1 MGLYDDLVIEP
12 GVDLPA
18 FDGDHQAVDW
28 QTKTIGRPFMQAYK
42 LTADGRLLR
51 QEQSMRDLTPEER
64 AEKARDRG
72 YDSWEAWEAADTFGP
87 LPGWEQTVDEEWWVD
102 HNQHGT
108 FEFHG
113 STENHR
119 YSYEARFTKGDLDGI
134 VLLSKEARKEPT
146 SHRKTG

>member
-12 GVDLPA
+12 EIDLPA
-18 FDGDHQAVDW
+18 FEGDHQEVDW
-28 QTKTIGRPFMQAYK
+28 QTKSIGRPFMQSYK

-64 AEKARDRG
+64 TEKAQERG
-72 YDSWEAWEAADTFGP
+72 YESWEEWEAADTFGP

-113 STENHR
+113 STVDFR
-119 YSYEARFTKGDLDGI
+119 YSYEARFTKGELDGI
-134 VLLSKEARKEPT
+134 VLLSKKPREEPPHN
-146 SHRKTG
+146 S